1 MNKHQQ
7 QAPDLPEHK
16 APWWMDG
23 NGLKG
28 LHEPHFLSKGLH
40 AFWRRIWHWLLIPL
54 QQLDPLECG
63 ESLLNLI
70 AWDRGIQ
77 RFSNEPL
84 PLYRKRVKYA
94 FANARD
100 AGEATGFK
108 RIFERLGIGWVE
120 VHERQ
125 PDQPWDV
132 ITIELADTELVNNQQ
147 LLNVLIQH
155 YGRTCR
161 RYRFQVVYPQP
172 LRLHARRFS
181 GSYQVFGAKLG

>member
-1 MNKHQQ
+1 MDKHQR
-7 QAPDLPEHK
+7 QAPELPEHK

-23 NGLKG
+23 REQQ
-28 LHEPHFLSKGLH
+28 EPHFLGNGLNT
-40 AFWRRIWHWLLIPL
+40 FWRKAWHWLLFPL
-54 QQLDPLECG
+54 RQLDPLECS
-63 ESLLNLI
+63 ENILNVL

-84 PLYRKRVKYA
+84 SLYRKRVKYA

-100 AGEATGFK
+100 AGDIAGFK

-120 VHERQ
+120 LHERQ
-125 PDQPWDV
+125 PGVPWDV
-132 ITIELADTELVNNQQ
+132 ILIELADHELARNQQ
-147 LLNVLIQH
+147 LLQVLIQH

-161 RYRFQVVYPQP
+161 RYRYKVVYPQP
-172 LRLHARRFS
+172 LRLHAARFS

>member
-1 MNKHQQ
+1 MDKHQQ
-7 QAPDLPEHK
+7 QAPELTEHT

-23 NGLKG
+23 REQR
-28 LHEPHFLSKGLH
+28 EPHFLSKGLN
-40 AFWRRIWHWLLIPL
+40 AFWQKARNWLLFPL
-54 QQLDPLECG
+54 RQLDPLECS
-63 ESLLNLI
+63 EAMLDLL

-77 RFSNEPL
+77 RFNNEPL
-84 PLYRKRVKYA
+84 SLYRKRVKYA

-100 AGEATGFK
+100 AGDVAGFK

-125 PDQPWDV
+125 PNQPWDV
-132 ITIELADTELVNNQQ
+132 ITIELADMELAGNQP
-147 LLNVLIQH
+147 LLQVLLQH

-161 RYRFQVVYPQP
+161 RYRFQVVYPKQ
-172 LRLHARRFS
+172 LRLHAARFS